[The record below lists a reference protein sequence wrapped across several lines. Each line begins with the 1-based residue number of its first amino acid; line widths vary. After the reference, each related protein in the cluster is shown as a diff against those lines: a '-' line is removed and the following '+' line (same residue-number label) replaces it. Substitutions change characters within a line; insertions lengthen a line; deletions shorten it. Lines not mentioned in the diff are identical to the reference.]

1 MKKSNKGFKNIMIG
15 IVSAIAAVFLVKTYL
30 IAKLLILELLF
41 LFQTSKEHFVAVI
54 KQLKSF

>member
-30 IAKLLILELLF
+30 IAKLFHRKKVTEN
-41 LFQTSKEHFVAVI
+41 E
-54 KQLKSF
+54 